1 MQKYRTTLFLF
12 FAIYITVISCNK
24 KEESNQQPPEDP
36 NWPTEDTRTVKSR
49 LNFPWEILWGQ
60 DNHIWMTERNGKISK
75 IDPLNGNTV
84 FSYSITDV
92 DAQGEGGLL
101 GMVQHPDF
109 KNNGQFFVVYNYT
122 RNGNYTEKVVRFT
135 FSNNAITNPVT
146 IIDNIPAAGIH
157 NGSRL
162 VISNETSPKLYISTG
177 DANQT
182 VKAQDQNSLSGKIL
196 RLNLDGSVPSDNPK
210 SGNPFWTFG
219 HRNPQGLVMKN
230 NILYS
235 SEHGP
240 NTEDEINIIE
250 KGRNYGWPNVTG
262 PCDYPDEISFCT
274 PNNVKIP
281 TWSTGNVTLATSGID
296 YYNAD
301 RIPQW
306 KNSLLLVTL
315 KDATLYQLQ
324 LSANGQ
330 TITGSKPYFKN
341 SWGRLRDVCV
351 SPAGRVYICTS
362 NGGNNDSLIEIQK
375 PD

>member
-1 MQKYRTTLFLF
+1 MQKFRSGFFLF
-12 FAIYITVISCNK
+12 FAIFIVTISCNK
-24 KEESNQQPPEDP
+24 KEESDQLPPDDP
-36 NWPTEDTRTVKSR
+36 NWPKDDTRIVKSG
-49 LNFPWEILWGQ
+49 LNFPWEILWGR
-60 DNHIWMTERNGKISK
+60 DNYIWMTERNGKISK

-84 FSYSITDV
+84 FSYSIPDV

-101 GMVQHPDF
+101 GMVHHPDF
-109 KNNGQFFVVYNYT
+109 INNGQFFAVYNYDK
-122 RNGNYTEKVVRFT
+122 NGMYTEKVVRFAY
-135 FSNNAITNPVT
+135 SNNAVSNPVT

-162 VISNETSPKLYISTG
+162 VISNESSPKLYISTG
-177 DANQT
+177 DANANT
-182 VKAQDQNSLSGKIL
+182 NAQDRNSLSGKIL
-196 RLNLDGSVPSDNPK
+196 RLNLDGSVPSDNPTP
-210 SGNPFWTFG
+210 GNPLWTLG
-219 HRNPQGLVMKN
+219 HRNPQGLIMVN

-262 PCDYPDEISFCT
+262 PCDDPDEISFCT

-281 TWSTGNVTLATSGID
+281 SWSTGNVTFATSGLD

-301 RIPQW
+301 RIPTW

-330 TITGSKPYFKN
+330 TITGSKQFYRN

-362 NGGNNDSLIEIQK
+362 NGGNSDRLVEIQK
-375 PD
+375 AD